1 MFASLSIIIPSFNS
15 LETLQKTLASL
26 LEHAPSAEIIVV
38 DGGSTDGSQEWL
50 TQLNTVRFLRV
61 TNHGY
66 GHALNRGCE
75 IAQNPILVLMNSDV
89 LIAKNALY
97 LMQQRL
103 LEQHQ
108 VAAVGVVPLQA
119 NGTKQRSF
127 GPLALYWSNYFPVTK
142 AMRVTMLHGY
152 CIATRRDVLESVGG
166 FDENFFFYNEEYD
179 WCWRVLKAG
188 MFLEILPETAIH
200 FGGSS
205 TSGSPGILFEGMRGG
220 MYVVAKHFPRIVVAL
235 TRRFMQLI
243 AWIMSFLENR
253 PDYKQAWQ
261 NLDSCMKRG
270 DYLETPFPLSGR
282 GEVRFDQRPKPA
294 PTRGSIRLQ

>member
-15 LETLQKTLASL
+15 LRTLQKTLASL
-26 LEHAPSAEIIVV
+26 LEHVPNAEIIVV

-50 TQLNTVRFLRV
+50 TQLDTVRLLRV

-75 IAQNPILVLMNSDV
+75 IAKNPILVLMNSDV
-89 LIAKNALY
+89 LIEKNALL

-103 LEQHQ
+103 LEQHK
-108 VAAVGVVPLQA
+108 VAAVGVVPLQT
-119 NGTKQRSF
+119 NGTRQRSF

-142 AMRVTMLHGY
+142 AMRVKMLHGY
-152 CIATRRDVLESVGG
+152 CIATRRDVLEHVGG

-179 WCWRVLKAG
+179 WCWRVLKTG
-188 MFLEILPETAIH
+188 LFLEILPETAIH

-205 TSGSPGILFEGMRGG
+205 TTGSPEILFEGMRGG
-220 MYVVAKHFPRIVVAL
+220 MYVVDKHFPRIIVGL
-235 TRRFMQLI
+235 TRRLFQLI
-243 AWIMSFLENR
+243 AWSMCFLEKR
-253 PDYKQAWQ
+253 PEYKKAWQ
-261 NLDSCMKRG
+261 HLDSCMKRG

-282 GEVRFDQRPKPA
+282 GVVHFEPKPKIT
-294 PTRGSIRLQ
+294 PPRGSVTLQ